1 MSASNKFVDL
11 REYRI
16 RDYQKEGII
25 RPVWIPGT
33 LNPADLFTK
42 LLGRTLFMQNTRLL
56 GMSTT
61 PSESLIDEQNR
72 DSCLYSMANKS
83 HSKTYDLLKHYPSGQ
98 CYFISG

>member
-1 MSASNKFVDL
+1 MQAELIAAATCADEVKWFTNILIPNKLIFGKFVSVPLFVDNQAALSVSNHPKMSASNKFVDL

-42 LLGRTLFMQNTRLL
+42 TNPANGRR
-56 GMSTT
+56 
-61 PSESLIDEQNR
+61 
-72 DSCLYSMANKS
+72 
-83 HSKTYDLLKHYPSGQ
+83 
-98 CYFISG
+98 